1 MRAAD
6 EVKVVFV
13 KEFRGDLGSER
24 EGHTTVVLSPS
35 HCVLQEQ
42 SVENE
47 IRYTQSHYKIYSI
60 DVARFKENR

>member
-6 EVKVVFV
+6 KVKVVFV

-35 HCVLQEQ
+35 HRVL
-42 SVENE
+42 EN
-47 IRYTQSHYKIYSI
+47 K
-60 DVARFKENR
+60 A